1 MYSQMM
7 YKYYVPESNLQRALG
22 VMDENVDSSVFIV
35 LRRENGQ
42 DELLKFDSVNY
53 GGYVLFYDGEG
64 MSYKVDIEQLECNID
79 VEVIS
84 VLVLG
89 TFDGNTVNIW
99 SCGADFAKDIDL
111 ILDDIN
117 KMKEPIVNDDD
128 SASESSDSESSS
140 DDDSESSSD
149 SENDMDEDN
158 KPLFDDM
165 VPDEDTKNELIEYGF
180 SPDRVFAY
188 TSK

>member
-64 MSYKVDIEQLECNID
+64 MSYKVDIEQLECNI
-79 VEVIS
+79 S
-84 VLVLG
+84 FFLLKKLLG
-89 TFDGNTVNIW
+89 
-99 SCGADFAKDIDL
+99 
-111 ILDDIN
+111 
-117 KMKEPIVNDDD
+117 
-128 SASESSDSESSS
+128 
-140 DDDSESSSD
+140 
-149 SENDMDEDN
+149 
-158 KPLFDDM
+158 
-165 VPDEDTKNELIEYGF
+165 Y
-180 SPDRVFAY
+180 
-188 TSK
+188 